1 MMDKPGGAAMR
12 KTKIICTLGPK
23 TRDVDNIRKIIE
35 TGADAI
41 RINFSHDDHKIHG
54 ETVKRVIKVR
64 EELGKPIPL
73 ILDTKGPEIR
83 TGVMKDDLDHKL
95 NIGDS
100 FTLTTEEIEGD
111 GKRVSVTYKNLPFD
125 LKRGSRIL
133 IDDGLIE
140 LRVKNL
146 TDTDI
151 ECSVVNGGILGSR
164 KGVNIPDVFVNLPA
178 LTEKDIADVEFAPKA
193 GFDYIAASFIRCAA
207 DIIKIRQVL
216 EEAGGSDIQIIAKIE
231 NRDGVNNID
240 EIIEVADAIMV
251 ARGDLG
257 VEIPTEE
264 VPIVQKELIKKANKA
279 GKPVITATQMLDS
292 MIRNPRPTRAETT
305 DVANAIF
312 DGTSAIMLSGETAK
326 GDYPLEAIQTMAKIA
341 MTAEAVVAKQA
352 QETLVSKNYGISMT
366 NAVSHATCNAARE
379 LDAACII
386 SITKSGYTARSISK
400 FKPNCRIVGC
410 TNNQRV
416 LRQLNLV
423 WGCTPV
429 LITPKEGASTDETFA
444 LAVQKVEELKLAEQG
459 DVVVLSTGVPLGAE
473 GTSNIM
479 KVQYVGNVLTKG
491 MGFGNKS
498 ITGRASVIKVL
509 DEADQYFKQG
519 DILVAHKTSNEYL
532 PYMKKASAIVVEESA
547 LEENNHA
554 VIVGRTLDI
563 PVIIGANGIIEG
575 LKNATVITVDSRNG
589 YIYNGVVHKA

>member
-1 MMDKPGGAAMR
+1 MR
-12 KTKIICTLGPK
+12 RTKIICTLGPK
-23 TRDVDNIRKIIE
+23 TRDEENIKKIIE
-35 TGADAI
+35 AGADAI
-41 RINFSHDDHKIHG
+41 RINFSHDNHEIHG

-64 EELGKPIPL
+64 EALGKPIPL

-83 TGVMKDDLDHKL
+83 TGVMKDDLDYKL
-95 NIGDS
+95 NIGDT
-100 FTLTTEEIEGD
+100 FVLTTKEVKGD
-111 GKRVSVTYKNLPFD
+111 ETQVSVTYKNLPFD
-125 LKRGSRIL
+125 LTIGSRIL

-140 LRVKNL
+140 LQVKNL
-146 TDTDI
+146 TDTDV
-151 ECSVVNGGILGSR
+151 ECTIINGGLLGSR
-164 KGVNIPDVFVNLPA
+164 KGINIPDVFVNLPA
-178 LTEKDIADVEFAPKA
+178 LTAKDVLDVQFAPKV
-193 GFDYIAASFIRCAA
+193 GFDYIAASFIRQAS

-216 EEAGGSDIQIIAKIE
+216 EEAGGREIQIIAKIE

-264 VPIVQKELIKKANKA
+264 VPIVQKMLIKKANKA

-326 GDYPLEAIQTMAKIA
+326 GDYPIEAIETMAKIA
-341 MTAEAVVAKQA
+341 KTAEA
-352 QETLVSKNYGISMT
+352 ELIRNERELLTPHSYGVSMT
-366 NAVSHATCNAARE
+366 NAVSHATCSAARE
-379 LDAACII
+379 LEAACII

-400 FKPNCRIVGC
+400 FKPSCPIVGC
-410 TNNQRV
+410 TNNERV

-429 LITPKEGASTDETFA
+429 LIPTKESASTDERFA
-444 LAVQKVEELKLAEQG
+444 IAVQKIEELGIAHQG
-459 DVVVLSTGVPLGAE
+459 DAIVLAAGVPVGLE

-479 KVQYVGNVLTKG
+479 RVQYVGNVLAKG
-491 MGFGNKS
+491 TGYGDKV
-498 ITGRASVIKVL
+498 ITGRACTVKAL
-509 DEADQYFKQG
+509 EQARKNFKQG
-519 DILVAHKTSNEYL
+519 DILIAHQTNNELL
-532 PYMKKASAIVVEESA
+532 PYMKKASAIVVEEST

-554 VIVGRTLDI
+554 VIVGRTLEI
-563 PVIIGANGIIEG
+563 PVIIGANGILEG
-575 LKNATVITVDSRNG
+575 LKTATVITVDSENG
-589 YIYNGVVHKA
+589 YIYNGVVHK